1 MKVSVIIPVY
11 NEEDLIVDCLE
22 SLGKQTYGDFEIIVV
37 DDGSTDNSVTRVKN
51 IAKTLTS
58 IDAKQ
63 FSPIIL
69 LKQKHLGAG
78 SARNLGAKK
87 AGGGILVFVDA
98 DMTFDK
104 DFIKKLVKPIN
115 DGQTKGTTSH
125 DEFVSNLDQVWSKC
139 WGINEG
145 WEERRRHKNINE
157 KEDKVF
163 RALLKEQFDR
173 VEGFT
178 PGGYT
183 DDYSLAEKLGYKA
196 KVVPGA
202 KFNHKNPE
210 SLAEIYKQ
218 SKWVG
223 KRTYKLGGLGTFMA
237 LLRASFPVSI
247 VIALYKSIINRKL
260 NFFVFKI
267 VYDFGVFVG
276 ILQYTF
282 TGKGTK

>member
-37 DDGSTDNSVTRVKN
+37 DDGSTDNSKTRVKN
-51 IAKTLTS
+51 IAKTLNS
-58 IDAKQ
+58 ISTKQ
-63 FSPIIL
+63 LSPIIL
-69 LKQKHLGAG
+69 LKQNHLGPGA
-78 SARNLGAKK
+78 ARNLGAKK
-87 AGGGILVFVDA
+87 ASGGILVFVDA

-223 KRTYKLGGLGTFMA
+223 KRSYKLGGAGTLLA

-247 VIALYKSIINRKL
+247 VLALYKSIINRKL